1 MADPD
6 VQIRGGWGG
15 GDHPDPEIRRGR
27 APQAPPL
34 DPPLHSY
41 SDIAI
46 ILNPSNVDIPTK
58 RTLFVPSKANHIEV
72 FLDIL
77 VSILKRFAKPGF
89 CKRIHWRTAGY

>member
-1 MADPD
+1 MHSS
-6 VQIRGGWGG
+6 GGSISSDKGG
-15 GDHPDPEIRRGR
+15 GGAGGHPDPEIRRGR

-58 RTLFVPSKANHIEV
+58 RTLFVPSKANHIEK
-72 FLDIL
+72 F
-77 VSILKRFAKPGF
+77 RHF
-89 CKRIHWRTAGY
+89 CIYIKTF